1 MPILD
6 EIFFLRNKRERF
18 ALELFA
24 TYEELGIVRCEGG
37 IHSFT
42 IVIMQNRP
50 SERLDLGKK
59 VTDAV
64 SLKIGSCG
72 CGLRGAGRKLS
83 FSRLK

>member
-18 ALELFA
+18 ALEIFA

-37 IHSFT
+37 IHGFT
-42 IVIMQNRP
+42 IVIMQNQP

-59 VTDAV
+59 IADAA
-64 SLKIGSCG
+64 SL
-72 CGLRGAGRKLS
+72 
-83 FSRLK
+83 RLDLVDA